1 MPLLLFMLKFTFL
14 SLRFTLP
21 VSFLPT
27 RLFSAP
33 LWKNRY
39 KNTQKLLGNSLAEK
53 PVYVSVI
60 YHTQSEFIQPISM
73 LNGWSNIGMARQKL
87 WHIKHTHTD
96 FTGLLHLLSARHAEG
111 GVELGVGVA
120 RLGVD
125 VALITV
131 QVEIVRAIDCA
142 SKCYTS
148 HLSTFSLF
156 FLLLALKK
164 STPLVKTLIACKFTE
179 TEILEPSH

>member
-1 MPLLLFMLKFTFL
+1 M
-14 SLRFTLP
+14 
-21 VSFLPT
+21 
-27 RLFSAP
+27 
-33 LWKNRY
+33 
-39 KNTQKLLGNSLAEK
+39 
-53 PVYVSVI
+53 
-60 YHTQSEFIQPISM
+60 
-73 LNGWSNIGMARQKL
+73 
-87 WHIKHTHTD
+87 
-96 FTGLLHLLSARHAEG
+96 
-111 GVELGVGVA
+111 GVGVA

-156 FLLLALKK
+156 FLLLSLKK

-179 TEILEPSH
+179 TTSLDVIMTMLLKSLISFWFICLFDNKNIIYNNEKSFCNLCYFKC